1 MLQLL
6 LRRHE
11 LFQEFEQFPN
21 LLLGK
26 VSVVAGILDFNGV
39 DMLVAPCDDV
49 RKGIETRI
57 ADRNSYSK
65 EMVLPQ
71 ELN

>member
-1 MLQLL
+1 
-6 LRRHE
+6 
-11 LFQEFEQFPN
+11 
-21 LLLGK
+21 LLGK